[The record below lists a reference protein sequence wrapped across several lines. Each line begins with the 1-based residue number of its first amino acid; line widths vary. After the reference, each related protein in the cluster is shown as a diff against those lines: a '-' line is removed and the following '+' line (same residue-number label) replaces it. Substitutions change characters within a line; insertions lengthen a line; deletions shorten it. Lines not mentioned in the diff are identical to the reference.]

1 MEQGTTH
8 PYVLSVRPLTSVL
21 FAFFSFFLLILPAG
35 CSLLMSPVIVILKKE
50 AEPAL
55 FSLTISFNTFC
66 GWR

>member
-8 PYVLSVRPLTSVL
+8 PYVLSVHPLTSPL
-21 FAFFSFFLLILPAG
+21 FAFL
-35 CSLLMSPVIVILKKE
+35 SLNSACWVQLVDESYNFDLKKKI

-66 GWR
+66 DWH